1 MKDIQYN
8 RYVCELLAIR
18 GKICLLFFGEEKG
31 LVWGGGDISSLGSI
45 SLLVQS

>member
-18 GKICLLFFGEEKG
+18 EKICLLFFGEEKG
-31 LVWGGGDISSLGSI
+31 LVWGVIYVFFMQI
-45 SLLVQS
+45 